1 MTQLTYNELLEN
13 YKLLIGLVM
22 DLKAEKEAYIEA
34 SRDSYEHPSGVAKNF
49 DSTSF
54 ASQYSE
60 SRLKKAQKLLDIQR
74 EIDRK
79 IAQIDKR
86 ISEMLETKKQID
98 YLLGLPTERN

>member
-13 YKLLIGLVM
+13 YKTLIELVM

-34 SRDSYEHPSGVAKNF
+34 SNNDRTETA
-49 DSTSF
+49 
-54 ASQYSE
+54 
-60 SRLKKAQKLLDIQR
+60 RKLLDLQH

-98 YLLGLPTERN
+98 YLLGLPNQEKQK

>member
-13 YKLLIGLVM
+13 YRTLIELVM

-34 SRDSYEHPSGVAKNF
+34 SNNEQTETAR
-49 DSTSF
+49 
-54 ASQYSE
+54 
-60 SRLKKAQKLLDIQR
+60 KLLDLQH

-98 YLLGLPTERN
+98 YLLGLPNQEK

>member
-13 YKLLIGLVM
+13 YRTLIELVM

-34 SRDSYEHPSGVAKNF
+34 SNNEQTETAR
-49 DSTSF
+49 
-54 ASQYSE
+54 
-60 SRLKKAQKLLDIQR
+60 KLLDLQH